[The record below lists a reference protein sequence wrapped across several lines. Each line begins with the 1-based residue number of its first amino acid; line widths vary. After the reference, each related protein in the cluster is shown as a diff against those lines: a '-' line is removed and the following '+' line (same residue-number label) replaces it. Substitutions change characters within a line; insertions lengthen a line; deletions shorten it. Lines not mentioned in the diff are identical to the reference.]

1 MCKLKMA
8 RWPVAKHGRDSTR
21 ETSVFG
27 AVGTVSGAHYG
38 QLPETICLSVAPVCL
53 SKSLKFKILAV
64 PS

>member
-8 RWPVAKHGRDSTR
+8 RWPVAKHRCDSTR
-21 ETSVFG
+21 ETSRIWV
-27 AVGTVSGAHYG
+27 VGIVSGAHYG
-38 QLPETICLSVAPVCL
+38 QLPETISLSVAPVCL